1 MTPDALRT
9 WVDWLP
15 ERAQAYAR
23 LARFDRPA
31 GIWLLFWPCLMG
43 LALARDG
50 QALKLA
56 PLFFIGAV
64 AMRAAGCVYN
74 DIIDRDLDARV
85 ARTAQRPIAS
95 GAVSVRSGWAFLVA
109 LSLVGL
115 LVLLQLPRLAQLIAL
130 GSLLLVAAYPFM
142 KRISWWPQLWL
153 GLTFNWGLLVGW
165 ACSEARAPLFP
176 LLLVYAALISWTLA
190 YDSIYAAQDRE
201 DDALAGI
208 KSSARALGSHLK
220 GGVGLFAGLTI
231 MLMWSAISRLHPDPL
246 VLLGLMPAAVH
257 LFWQVLT
264 FRPEDPANALVRF
277 RANGL
282 TGLLLAAA
290 LLLTLPGIG
299 F

>member
-31 GIWLLFWPCLMG
+31 GIWLLFWPCVMG
-43 LALARDG
+43 LALARDWH
-50 QALKLA
+50 ALTLA
-56 PLFFIGAV
+56 PWFFIGAV

-74 DIIDRDLDARV
+74 DIIDRDLDRSV

-95 GAVSVRSGWAFLVA
+95 GAIGVRAGWAFLVA
-109 LSLVGL
+109 LSLAGL
-115 LVLLQLPRLAQLIAL
+115 VVLLQLPRLAQRIAL
-130 GSLLLVAAYPFM
+130 ASLVLVAAYPFM
-142 KRISWWPQLWL
+142 KRITWWPQVWL
-153 GLTFNWGLLVGW
+153 GLTFNWGLFVGW
-165 ACSEARAPLFP
+165 ACGEARAPLFP
-176 LLLVYAALISWTLA
+176 LLLVYAALLSWTLT

-208 KSSARALGSHLK
+208 KSSARALGGNLK
-220 GGVGLFAGLTI
+220 GGVGLFAGFTI
-231 MLMWSAISRLHPDPL
+231 LLMWSALYRLHPDPL

-264 FRPEDPANALVRF
+264 FRPDDPANALARF
-277 RANGL
+277 RANSL

-290 LLLTLPGIG
+290 LLLTLPGNAL
-299 F
+299 